1 MFLLLGHQDF
11 PRSVRRRKAVFSK
24 VLIFFPFSLSPPPL
38 RLNFFLS
45 FKPAGH
51 MERWDGH
58 WDESQKS
65 WMWVLPEPLISC
77 VVLGKLLHLG
87 GPLGHLLHNDEAWL
101 KGRSPT
107 ASNTQVVYL
116 WSLDNSLCLY
126 SSAGTSYF
134 LLTGKRSELQPERV
148 QTSAKRNV
156 VLKRHQYLIAE
167 L

>member
-1 MFLLLGHQDF
+1 MFLLLGHQGF
-11 PRSVRRRKAVFSK
+11 PCSIRRRKAVCQLNFFSF
-24 VLIFFPFSLSPPPL
+24 LSLPL
-38 RLNFFLS
+38 SCASISFFLS
-45 FKPAGH
+45 FKPAGCT
-51 MERWDGH
+51 EWWEGH

-77 VVLGKLLHLG
+77 VVLGKLLHLW
-87 GPLGHLLHNDEAWL
+87 GPLGHFLYNGWMEGPPQL
-101 KGRSPT
+101 PT
-107 ASNTQVVYL
+107 QALYL

-126 SSAGTSYF
+126 SNAGTSSF
-134 LLTGKRSELQPERV
+134 LLTGKCSELQPEWL